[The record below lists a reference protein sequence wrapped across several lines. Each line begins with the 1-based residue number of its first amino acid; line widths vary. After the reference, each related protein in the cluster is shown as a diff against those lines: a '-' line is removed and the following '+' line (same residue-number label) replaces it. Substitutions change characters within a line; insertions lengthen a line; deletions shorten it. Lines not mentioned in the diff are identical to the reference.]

1 MLSMKVFHARFEIL
15 QIFREVIL
23 CERQVFFCF
32 LFFILSLNIYNMCFS
47 GARNVN

>member
-23 CERQVFFCF
+23 CEGQVFFCF
-32 LFFILSLNIYNMCFS
+32 FVFYFVAKHL
-47 GARNVN
+47 